1 MGFFGQCVYPAA
13 TKPTPPLRIIANMI
27 ELGYAESD
35 LYRVKYHNEY
45 HKKIELTDRSKFLYH
60 LQFEYREGNSVMQ
73 CGNISDLA
81 SRR

>member
-1 MGFFGQCVYPAA
+1 MGFFDRCVYPVAA
-13 TKPTPPLRIIANMI
+13 KSMPPLRIIAKMI

-45 HKKIELTDRSKFLYH
+45 LKKIELTERSKFLYYSQSGH
-60 LQFEYREGNSVMQ
+60 REGDSVLQ

-81 SRR
+81 WRR